1 MRPTPGTFLRLER
14 PAWGPAQRAVLG
26 LLVVASWFCPS
37 VARGQA
43 STGLADMTA
52 TVDTTLE
59 AGEADSQ
66 RKPEERG
73 LNKYNHWDFGFTTF
87 RVGYG
92 LAWDFATYS
101 QDDAAKQQVVSE
113 RDNGLRDTRLLFR
126 GKFKTKRPITWTL
139 GYMYDA
145 GLDDW
150 FFRQTGFMVG
160 VPEISSHFFIGRTKE
175 GYSQYKHM
183 VGYDLWTFERS
194 PFLDAF
200 IPILGDGIKWIG
212 GAPKQN
218 LVWQLGGF
226 WDVISEDEK
235 FATYDRQLVGRVIWL
250 PELTNQR
257 LLHLAFQ
264 GRDVVPDEGQFQ
276 ARSRPEDWLSPYY
289 VDTGKFATSH
299 ARTLGFEAYYRDGPW
314 LVGGEYGWQSFEAPL
329 SGDPVFHGGNLS
341 VAWLITGETR
351 GYNRVSGYFNA
362 VSPRRTV
369 FEGGPGA
376 WEASLNFSY
385 IDLDD
390 GTLQGGKQWRVTPAI
405 LWHLMDYMRIQAEYG
420 YGRLDRFDLEG
431 NTQFFQLRLFTG
443 L

>member
-1 MRPTPGTFLRLER
+1 VVPD
-14 PAWGPAQRAVLG
+14 AQHDFR
-26 LLVVASWFCPS
+26 
-37 VARGQA
+37 ARGGRGGWLSIRPPFKLIALLLLALPGAALGQGA
-43 STGLADMTA
+43 VPMGLA

-59 AGEADSQ
+59 AGEADAQ
-66 RKPEERG
+66 RKPEDRG

-126 GKFKTKRPITWTL
+126 GKFKTKRPITWTM

-145 GLDDW
+145 PLDDW

-183 VGYDLWTFERS
+183 IGYDLWTFERS

-212 GAPKQN
+212 AAPRQN
-218 LVWQLGGF
+218 LAWQVAYF
-226 WDVISEDEK
+226 SDFIDEDAK
-235 FATYDRQLVGRVIWL
+235 FATYDNQLVARIVWL
-250 PELTNQR
+250 PGLTNR
-257 LLHLAFQ
+257 RVLHLALM
-264 GRDVVPDEGQFQ
+264 GRDVKPDNGQFQ

-289 VDTGKFATSH
+289 VDTGKFSTSH
-299 ARTLGFEAYYRDGPW
+299 GRTLGWEAYYRNGPW
-314 LVGGEYGWQSFEAPL
+314 LVGGEYGWQSFDAPV
-329 SGDPVFHGGNLS
+329 SGDPVFHGGNIS

-351 GYNRVSGYFNA
+351 PYNRVSAYFNA
-362 VSPRRTV
+362 VSPKRTV

-376 WEASLNFSY
+376 WEASLNVSY

-390 GTLQGGKQWRVTPAI
+390 GALRGGRYWRVTPAI

-420 YGRLDRFDLEG
+420 YGALDRFDLEG
-431 NTQFFQLRLFTG
+431 KTQFFQLRLFTG

>member
-1 MRPTPGTFLRLER
+1 MKFRSLARLL
-14 PAWGPAQRAVLG
+14 ALLALG
-26 LLVVASWFCPS
+26 LPGVSLGQSSEGASPA
-37 VARGQA
+37 VP
-43 STGLADMTA
+43 A

-59 AGEADSQ
+59 AGEADAQ
-66 RKPEERG
+66 KPVERG
-73 LNKYNHWDFGFTTF
+73 LAKYNHWDLGFTTF
-87 RVGYG
+87 RIGYG

-101 QDDAAKQQVVSE
+101 QDEAAKDQVVAE
-113 RDNGLRDTRLLFR
+113 RDNGLRDARLLFR

-150 FFRQTGFMVG
+150 FFRQTGFMIG
-160 VPEISSHFFIGRTKE
+160 VPEIESHFFIGRTKE

-212 GAPKQN
+212 AAPKQN
-218 LVWQLGGF
+218 LVWQLAYF
-226 WDVISEDEK
+226 NDFLSEDEK
-235 FATYDRQLVGRVIWL
+235 FATYDDQIVGRLIWL
-250 PELTNQR
+250 PEVTNKK
-257 LLHLAFQ
+257 LLHLAVM
-264 GRDVVPDEGQFQ
+264 GRDVKPDNGQFQ
-276 ARSRPEDWLSPYY
+276 ARSRPEDWLSPYF
-289 VDTGKFATSH
+289 VDTGKFATNH
-299 ARTLGFEAYYRDGPW
+299 ARTLGLEAYYRDGPW
-314 LVGGEYGWQSFEAPL
+314 LFGGEYGWQSFEAPI
-329 SGDPVFHGGNLS
+329 SGDPVFHGGNIS
-341 VAWLITGETR
+341 AAWLITGETR
-351 GYNRVSGYFNA
+351 GYNKVSGYFNA

-390 GTLQGGKQWRVTPAI
+390 GTLRGGKMWRVTPAI

-420 YGRLDRFDLEG
+420 YGRLDRFDLKG
-431 NTQFFQLRLFTG
+431 NTQFVQIRLFTG

>member
-1 MRPTPGTFLRLER
+1 VARWPSLPLPFLIVALVVPWTPGVAMGQT
-14 PAWGPAQRAVLG
+14 PAPMG
-26 LLVVASWFCPS
+26 L
-37 VARGQA
+37 
-43 STGLADMTA
+43 A

-59 AGEADSQ
+59 AGESDAQ

-101 QDDAAKQQVVSE
+101 QDDAAKQQGDSLGVVTE

-126 GKFKTKRPITWTL
+126 GKFKTKRPLTWTM

-212 GAPKQN
+212 AAPKQN
-218 LVWQLGGF
+218 LVWQVAYF
-226 WDVISEDEK
+226 NDFIDEDAK
-235 FATYDRQLVGRVIWL
+235 FATYDNQLVARIIWL
-250 PELTNQR
+250 PDVTNQR
-257 LLHLAFQ
+257 LVHLALQ
-264 GRDVVPDEGQFQ
+264 GRDVKPDNGQFQ

-299 ARTLGFEAYYRDGPW
+299 GRTLGWEAYYRNGPW
-314 LVGGEYGWQSFEAPL
+314 LVGGEYGWQSFDAPA
-329 SGDPVFHGGNLS
+329 SGDPVFHGGNAS

-351 GYNRVSGYFNA
+351 SYNRVSGYFNA
-362 VSPRRTV
+362 VSPRKTI

-376 WEASLNFSY
+376 WEASVNFSY

-390 GTLQGGKQWRVTPAI
+390 GTLQGGKQWRVSPAI

-431 NTQFFQLRLFTG
+431 DTQFFQLRLFTG